1 MARLPRYYL
10 PHHPQHI
17 IVRGNNGCDIFR
29 RPEDYEYYLLQLK
42 KACDKHHCDLHAY
55 ALMAN
60 HVHLL
65 ITPRTEKSI
74 GKAMQMIG
82 RYYVQ
87 YFNQSYDRSGTLW
100 EGRYKAT
107 VVDSENYLLSCS
119 RYIELNPVRT
129 GLVDDPASYPWTSYG
144 ANALGKTSY
153 LLNPSEPYSSL
164 GETKEA
170 QQSVYRSLFET
181 KLPDSIIKEI
191 REATNKAW
199 VLGDKD
205 FKEQIAG
212 LVNRRTEPKPRGGD
226 RRSRAF
232 KAKHGIPPS
241 TNTLSEAVTNS
252 SGTYSSDTF
261 SSPISKT
268 VVDSHEENNTEEDDT
283 EELQAP
289 IYTTSKPIQPSQ
301 SGSF

>member
-17 IVRGNNGCDIFR
+17 IVRGNNGCDIFKR
-29 RPEDYEYYLLQLK
+29 EEDYEYYLLQLK
-42 KACDKHHCDLHAY
+42 KACEKHQCDLHAY

-87 YFNQSYDRSGTLW
+87 YFNQSYDRCGTLW

-107 VVDSENYLLSCS
+107 VIDSENYLLSCS
-119 RYIELNPVRT
+119 RYIELNPVRS
-129 GLVDDPASYPWTSYG
+129 GLVEDPADYPWTSYG
-144 ANALGKTSY
+144 ANALGKMSH
-153 LLNPSEPYSSL
+153 LLSPAQPYESL
-164 GETKEA
+164 GESHEA
-170 QQSVYRSLFET
+170 RQTVYRALFNAPLADSL
-181 KLPDSIIKEI
+181 IKEI

-199 VLGDKD
+199 VLGDKE
-205 FKEQIAG
+205 FKEQISG

-226 RRSRAF
+226 RRSKAF
-232 KAKHGIPPS
+232 KASRSIPAAS
-241 TNTLSEAVTNS
+241 SEYPTAAQTSEHSPVQPTH
-252 SGTYSSDTF
+252 SDDVLETETEEAID
-261 SSPISKT
+261 SPIFRPT
-268 VVDSHEENNTEEDDT
+268 FTPPNTS
-283 EELQAP
+283 P
-289 IYTTSKPIQPSQ
+289 SSQP
-301 SGSF
+301 GSF